1 MSTYSIADLEKLSG
15 IKSHTIRIWEKRY
28 DLLIPKRTLTNIR
41 CYDDEQLRKIL
52 NVSLLIENGLKI
64 SKIAKLNSDE
74 INKKIDGI
82 STSNL
87 GYKSIINKL
96 ILDSLEFNESNFEEL
111 ISELI
116 LKIGFSETYK
126 NILIPLLNK
135 LGVLWTIGDIYPAN
149 EHFLS
154 NLINKKMYASI
165 DSVNTDLSL
174 NKKVLLFTPPWEDH
188 NFCLLYAEYIFRKS
202 GYSTINIGQAISIN
216 SLRACIKKIN
226 PDIICTSLIVG
237 HKEVKMQQFVDE
249 LWEIKRN
256 SKILIG
262 GNINLLKLIRT
273 NANKYYDI
281 ESFEQA
287 IQIG

>member
-202 GYSTINIGQAISIN
+202 GYSAINIGQAISIN
-216 SLRACIKKIN
+216 SLRSCIKKIN

-237 HKEVKMQQFVDE
+237 HKEAKMQAFADE
-249 LWEIKRN
+249 LWKIKN
-256 SKILIG
+256 NATILIG
-262 GNINLLKLIRT
+262 GNMSLLKLIRT
-273 NANKYYDI
+273 NAKKYYDI
-281 ESFEQA
+281 ESFEKA
-287 IQIG
+287 IQIS

>member
-1 MSTYSIADLEKLSG
+1 MSNYSIADLEKLSG

-28 DLLIPKRTLTNIR
+28 NLLIPKRTLTNIR
-41 CYDDEQLRKIL
+41 YYDDDQLRKIL

-64 SKIAKLNSDE
+64 SKIAKMNSE
-74 INKKIDGI
+74 AINEKIDGF
-82 STSNL
+82 STYNL
-87 GYKSIINKL
+87 GYKSVINKL
-96 ILDSLEFNESNFEEL
+96 ILDSLEFNESNFEKL

-126 NILIPLLNK
+126 NILMPLLSK

-165 DSVNTDLSL
+165 DSVKTDLSQ

-188 NFCLLYAEYIFRKS
+188 NICLLYAEYIFKKS

-216 SLRACIKKIN
+216 SLRSCIKKIN
-226 PDIICTSLIVG
+226 PDVICTSLIVG
-237 HKEVKMQQFVDE
+237 HKEAKMQEFADE
-249 LWEIKRN
+249 LWGVKNNASVI
-256 SKILIG
+256 IG
-262 GNINLLKLIRT
+262 GNMNLLKLIRT
-273 NANKYYDI
+273 SANKYYDI
-281 ESFEQA
+281 ESFEKA
-287 IQIG
+287 IQIS